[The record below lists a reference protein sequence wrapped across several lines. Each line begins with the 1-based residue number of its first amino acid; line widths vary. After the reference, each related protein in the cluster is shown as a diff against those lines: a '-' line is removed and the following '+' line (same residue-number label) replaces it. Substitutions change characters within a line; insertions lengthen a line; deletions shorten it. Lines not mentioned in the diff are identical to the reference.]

1 MATANRITRNAVRRF
16 LQNNFLFE
24 GMRLADMQVYVDIDQ
39 AYAVMVSK
47 NHVVYEVDMKWSNG
61 EIFVTDMDIMVKK
74 SETPERFRFLG
85 KEFRL

>member
-16 LQNNFLFE
+16 LQENSLFE
-24 GMRLADMQVYVDIDQ
+24 GMHMADMQVYVGIDQ
-39 AYAVMVSK
+39 ACAVMISK

-61 EIFVTDMDIMVKK
+61 EIFVTDMDILVKQ
-74 SETPERFRFLG
+74 SDTPERFHFLG

>member
-1 MATANRITRNAVRRF
+1 MAKADRITRNAVRRF
-16 LQNNFLFE
+16 LQDNSLFE

-39 AYAVMVSK
+39 ASAVMISH

-61 EIFVTDMDIMVKK
+61 EIFVTDMDILVKQ
-74 SETPERFRFLG
+74 SNTPERFHFLG